1 MLPES
6 ETSTVFFTWY
16 IVEEAKP
23 CKVTWLEYSFHSV
36 VVQVVFKTDPALGI
50 RGQPHSWDS
59 AKTPAVPVTLLLS
72 QARDMNCHKMHCQ
85 GHFFLLLLCFKESD
99 PVKFRYEWQQPRYRV
114 VKENSRG
121 LGTELV
127 STDTVFCLLSTQSLT
142 GVWKARKCV
151 IVLVKMFSYLH

>member
-16 IVEEAKP
+16 IVEEVKP

-36 VVQVVFKTDPALGI
+36 IVQVVFKTDPALGI

-59 AKTPAVPVTLLLS
+59 AETPAVPVTLLLWHELP
-72 QARDMNCHKMHCQ
+72 QNAFCQ
-85 GHFFLLLLCFKESD
+85 GHVFLLLLCFKESD
-99 PVKFRYEWQQPRYRV
+99 PMKFRYEWQQPRYRV

-121 LGTELV
+121 LWTELV
-127 STDTVFCLLSTQSLT
+127 STDTVFCLFYTQSLT
-142 GVWKARKCV
+142 EV
-151 IVLVKMFSYLH
+151 